1 MPDLMR
7 IGGVS
12 GWLKTAALAE
22 AYKKPL
28 SSHLYHEVSAHLMRV
43 TPTADY
49 LEWMKW
55 VDPLLVEP
63 YRIKDGYLII
73 PERPGVGLLFNRD
86 VINRYRVEC

>member
-12 GWLKTAALAE
+12 GWIKTAALAE
-22 AYKKPL
+22 AYKKPV

-49 LEWMKW
+49 LEWMNW
-55 VDPLLVEP
+55 SDPLFKEP
-63 YRIKDGYLII
+63 YQVKDGYLKI
-73 PERPGVGLLFNRD
+73 PERPGVGLELNRD
-86 VINRYRVEC
+86 IIELYRVR

>member
-7 IGGVS
+7 IGGIS

-22 AYKKPL
+22 AYRKPL

-49 LEWMKW
+49 LEWMNW
-55 VDPLLVEP
+55 VDPLLEEP
-63 YRIKDGYLII
+63 YQIKDGCLLI
-73 PERPGVGLLFNRD
+73 PERPGVGLEFKQD
-86 VINRYRVEC
+86 IIDKYRIH